1 MKKNKFLYF
10 LIAVSL
16 ILTIISL
23 ADSMRTKRIVE
34 VLNNYH
40 EIDKILIFK
49 DGNEY
54 EIVGNHIEKYKD
66 ALEPRNIVSKRNGKQ
81 ITENLKDKIIDIEYY
96 IGSKKLLKSSIYVL
110 SDKPASFLY
119 YTFRVNNQLY
129 TMIVNNE
136 YRSVNKVDRSFLLEY
151 LK

>member
-81 ITENLKDKIIDIEYY
+81 ITE
-96 IGSKKLLKSSIYVL
+96 
-110 SDKPASFLY
+110 
-119 YTFRVNNQLY
+119 
-129 TMIVNNE
+129 
-136 YRSVNKVDRSFLLEY
+136 
-151 LK
+151 